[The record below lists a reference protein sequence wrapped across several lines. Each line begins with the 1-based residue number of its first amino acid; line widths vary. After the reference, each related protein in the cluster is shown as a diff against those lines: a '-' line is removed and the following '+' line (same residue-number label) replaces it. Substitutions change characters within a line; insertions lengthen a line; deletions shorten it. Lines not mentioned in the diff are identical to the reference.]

1 MKSMF
6 YKTVGQGLLTWE
18 ELSEVIL
25 DVEVT
30 MNNRPL
36 CYVEEDVQ
44 LPTLTPNA
52 FLMLN
57 SNVLPELQPYH
68 IEERDLRKRAKFL
81 MKTKDAMWRRWTT
94 EYLSALRE
102 RHRLRRG
109 KKGKENSLAVGDVV
123 IVKSHERNRSFWPLG
138 IVEQL
143 IAGRDGVVRGAKLRV
158 GRSHVERPVQLLY
171 PLELSCDEDNNRE
184 PAVTL
189 NPDAAVFRPRRD
201 AAAAAELR
209 MRDIVQAELS

>member
-1 MKSMF
+1 MPGGDVLLKVYSDNGKTFVAAAKWLKRARTDERLNSFLSEHASQWQFNLSRAPWWGGQFERLIGLMKSMF

-25 DVEVT
+25 DIEVT

-44 LPTLTPNA
+44 LPTLTPNV

-68 IEERDLRKRAKFL
+68 VEERDLRKRAKFL
-81 MKTKDAMWRRWTT
+81 MKTKDTMWRSWTT

-109 KKGKENSLAVGDVV
+109 RKGKRILW
-123 IVKSHERNRSFWPLG
+123 R
-138 IVEQL
+138 
-143 IAGRDGVVRGAKLRV
+143 
-158 GRSHVERPVQLLY
+158 
-171 PLELSCDEDNNRE
+171 LE
-184 PAVTL
+184 
-189 NPDAAVFRPRRD
+189 
-201 AAAAAELR
+201 
-209 MRDIVQAELS
+209 MM